1 MKGVQQWAL
10 DLQNAAAMGDD
21 ASIAFL
27 KARRRKVSNGNTL
40 VDTCGSREAAAC
52 AVRTHFTQV
61 FSATPAKQHDQD
73 CSQFL
78 GTLSAHMAAST
89 PLPIAELD
97 TALLKLCRGKTSG
110 ASGMSNEFQLAAAQ
124 QAEGEQL
131 LLQALNDMFLQ
142 GNFHP
147 DLARGVACLIRKVPQ
162 AKTANDIRR
171 ILLLEV
177 SHKVFCTILMTRL
190 QPLWCPLFAQL
201 GAVPGGRPL
210 KLFLQR
216 TA

>member
-1 MKGVQQWAL
+1 MDTPALKTACQLRNNTFDSILRASLSRQILHERREAKQQWAL
-10 DLQNAAAMGDD
+10 DLQNAAAMGDDD

-27 KARRRKVSNGNTL
+27 KARRRKVSNWNTL

-61 FSATPAKQHDQD
+61 FSATPAKQRDQD

-89 PLPIAELD
+89 PLPIARPELD
-97 TALLKLCRGKTSG
+97 TALLKLRRGKTSG
-110 ASGMSNEFQLAAAQ
+110 ASGMSNEFLLAAAQ

-147 DLARGVACLIRKVPQ
+147 DLTRGVACLIPKVP
-162 AKTANDIRR
+162 R
-171 ILLLEV
+171 
-177 SHKVFCTILMTRL
+177 
-190 QPLWCPLFAQL
+190 
-201 GAVPGGRPL
+201 
-210 KLFLQR
+210 
-216 TA
+216 